1 MSKLRSINTRIWSDS
16 WFEELE
22 PESKLLFIYLITND
36 INNML
41 GVYEIS
47 IRKISFDTGID
58 KTRVQKALE
67 DFERA
72 NKVKYAHGYIMLNNF
87 IKHQSYNKNMKISAV
102 NVYNELPSEL
112 KQHDLQFIDNQDINK
127 GFERLCKGF
136 GIVRK
141 IEDESKDESK
151 DECEEENTIAQ
162 KNNFLHEKD
171 LLNKVYSYFDLKVI
185 ESLNEKSKNK
195 WLDEIRKLHEIDNY
209 SFAEIQET
217 IIWGR
222 QDEFWSNNFH
232 SILGLRQ
239 KGKDGTTKF
248 YKINKK
254 MKADENKNYNSK
266 RAKLAREIAADM
278 AADPFFSQKR

>member
-1 MSKLRSINTRIWSDS
+1 MAKDKKSFIAYSDWDAMFQELPDEVAGKLIKHIFAYVNDRN
-16 WFEELE
+16 
-22 PESKLLFIYLITND
+22 PEADDYII
-36 INNML
+36 
-41 GVYEIS
+41 
-47 IRKISFDTGID
+47 
-58 KTRVQKALE
+58 KALFANIKATLKRDLQKWE
-67 DFERA
+67 QQRQQRVEAGKRSAEARSTKINERSTV
-72 NKVKYAHGYIMLNNF
+72 VKSRQR
-87 IKHQSYNKNMKISAV
+87 KSTV
-102 NVYNELPSEL
+102 NVNGNVNVNVN
-112 KQHDLQFIDNQDINK
+112 DNVN
-127 GFERLCKGF
+127 
-136 GIVRK
+136 VN
-141 IEDESKDESK
+141 
-151 DECEEENTIAQ
+151 EEEKNTFAQ

-232 SILGLRQ
+232 SILGLRT